1 MGDMAIMKP
10 GGTYYLRKDRI
21 VDLGRGRVQR
31 MQVDSL
37 ADQDMLSISYDID
50 PTISKVKNEH
60 MQLAEYMKDQY
71 LTIDIFDADSQFL
84 FAQAKLP
91 MFELLRQQRAQV
103 VLAKEVEACAP
114 DSAEFRAS
122 IQIIMSNQGKKD
134 KE

>member
-60 MQLAEYMKDQY
+60 MQLADYMKDQY

-91 MFELLRQQRAQV
+91 MFELLR
-103 VLAKEVEACAP
+103 
-114 DSAEFRAS
+114 
-122 IQIIMSNQGKKD
+122 
-134 KE
+134 